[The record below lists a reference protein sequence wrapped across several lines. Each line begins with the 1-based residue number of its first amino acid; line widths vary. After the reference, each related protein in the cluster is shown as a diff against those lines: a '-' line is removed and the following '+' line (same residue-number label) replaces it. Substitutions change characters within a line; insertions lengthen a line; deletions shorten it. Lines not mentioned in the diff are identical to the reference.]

1 MRGWWREAGSW
12 FQRQGEAYWR
22 ELSVICREDDVDG
35 QTNVTRDEEWV
46 LRGGWT
52 VMRLCMN
59 VRWLLWW
66 SFTMAD
72 YNRCFYVDGWG
83 NTVAVTLVPAP
94 MLVAVSKGMQAVKLC
109 FNKIHQVL
117 TVLFFSH
124 PRSEGW
130 SHHGH
135 TFSIYLCPLS
145 FWLTLPRGVLSTQ
158 TPGIVPCII
167 SFSKQLPC
175 FLMVWP

>member
-1 MRGWWREAGSW
+1 MDEQVWLKMKSECCEEA
-12 FQRQGEAYWR
+12 E
-22 ELSVICREDDVDG
+22 
-35 QTNVTRDEEWV
+35 
-46 LRGGWT
+46 
-52 VMRLCMN
+52 
-59 VRWLLWW
+59 LWW
-66 SFTMAD
+66 G
-72 YNRCFYVDGWG
+72 YVWTLGGCYGGLSLWRTTIG
-83 NTVAVTLVPAP
+83 VFMYMVEVTLLQSTLVPAP